1 MSEAPRADRA
11 VVEPA
16 KIRDKTDWPRLQE
29 AVRALARAGEAELG
43 EAMAFGQKYLVR
55 GILQGPSRG
64 AETVTVWIVLHGE
77 AVARL
82 RDSLSGSECMTATY
96 RELDTVVLRADIPAS
111 GLRAGDLGAV
121 VQVYGPDAVEVE
133 FVTASGRTQALLT
146 LRTDEVRPVRDNDLL
161 AVRPTEPAQG
171 AA

>member
-16 KIRDKTDWPRLQE
+16 KIRDKADWPRLQD

-43 EAMAFGQKYLVR
+43 EATAFGQKYLVR

-64 AETVTVWIVLHGE
+64 ADGDGLDRASRGSRGPI
-77 AVARL
+77 